1 MTNSWVG
8 PGVYR
13 AEIAIAPRSDM
24 TGAVPLFL
32 GIAGSDNQAGAA
44 LALQSWPQFETAFN
58 AAATASPELR
68 YAVRGFFENG
78 GQLCYVV
85 PFSRY
90 FLVIEDMLRAALSA
104 SETLSEIDLVCAPDL
119 QRFGGPRY
127 SRPALDPALQHII
140 LEHCRASGHRFA
152 LLDSSSN
159 ASVDDLLVRR
169 EQLEHEYG
177 ALYAPWLVVQAPGGG
192 TVTVPPCGHI
202 AGIYA
207 RSDLRIGV
215 HKAPA
220 NESAE
225 GVVDVVRAFDAADQA
240 QLARNGVNY
249 LRPFAGRGIRVW
261 GAWTLSGDPAW
272 RYVPVRRLFLSVGRW
287 LEQFMAQLAF
297 EDNDVR
303 LWARILR
310 ELSAY
315 FDGLYRRG
323 ALQGMRPE
331 QGYYIK
337 CDAETNTAER
347 IERGEVVTEIG
358 LAPTIPGEFIV
369 ARIVHSASGVSISNA
384 PV

>member
-1 MTNSWVG
+1 
-8 PGVYR
+8 
-13 AEIAIAPRSDM
+13 
-24 TGAVPLFL
+24 TG
-32 GIAGSDNQAGAA
+32 SQ
-44 LALQSWPQFETAFN
+44 
-58 AAATASPELR
+58 ELC

-78 GQLCYVV
+78 GRLCYVL
-85 PFSRY
+85 PYSPS
-90 FLVIEDMLRAALSA
+90 FLVVEDMLRAALAA
-104 SETLSEIDLVCAPDL
+104 SETLADVDLVCAPDV

-127 SRPALDPALQHII
+127 SRPALDPALQRII

-159 ASVDDLLVRR
+159 SSTDDLLDRR
-169 EQLEHEYG
+169 EQLEHDYG
-177 ALYAPWLVVQAPGGG
+177 ALYAPWLVVQAAGGAM
-192 TVTVPPCGHI
+192 VTVPPCGHV

-207 RSDLRIGV
+207 RSDLRTGV

-220 NESAE
+220 NESVA
-225 GVVDVVRAFDAADQA
+225 GAVDVVCTFDAADEVL
-240 QLARNGVNY
+240 LARNSVNY

-272 RYVPVRRLFLSVGRW
+272 RYVPVRRLFQSVARW
-287 LEQFMAQLAF
+287 LELFMAQLAF

-347 IERGEVVTEIG
+347 IARGEVVTEIG

-369 ARIVHSASGVSISNA
+369 ARIVHSAGGVSISDA
-384 PV
+384 TG